1 MRRRIKLLSFAII
14 SLFFSVTTLQAQ
26 SQNSLWLEKGK
37 DNTLLVAE
45 FKDSHPRHFNYLY
58 VESELGSTETKSV
71 YVLFSRDQKF
81 WDKNI
86 WIHGEFRTFAAF
98 EEKVNTIFLL
108 GPMFT
113 LMDNKTGF
121 VNLQTMY
128 RYDGKSNAQVSL
140 LSDLTYKRLYYTM
153 FADFYGTDKLYMHS
167 ENRLFFNVYKCINI
181 GCNVILMLNETEKQ
195 FKVKPLAVLRID
207 L

>member
-1 MRRRIKLLSFAII
+1 MKTIKLLFVLIAMLLS
-14 SLFFSVTTLQAQ
+14 SSVNA
-26 SQNSLWLEKGK
+26 QNSLWLEKGK

-45 FKDSHPRHFNYLY
+45 FKDSKPRHFNYLY

-86 WIHGEFRTFAAF
+86 WIHGEFRTFATY

-121 VNLQTMY
+121 VNVQTMY

-140 LSDLTYKRLYYTM
+140 LSDLSYKRLYYTM

-167 ENRLFFNVYKCINI
+167 ENRLFFNIYKCISI
-181 GCNVILMLNETEKQ
+181 GGNLILMLNETEKQ

>member
-1 MRRRIKLLSFAII
+1 MRQQIKLLSFTII
-14 SLFFSVTTLQAQ
+14 LLFFSITTLQTQA
-26 SQNSLWLEKGK
+26 QNSLWLEKRK

-45 FKDSHPRHFNYLY
+45 FKDFHPRYFNYLY
-58 VESELGSTETKSV
+58 VESELGSTKTKSV

-81 WDKNI
+81 WDENI

-98 EEKVNTIFLL
+98 EEKFNTIFLL

-113 LMDNKTGF
+113 FMVNKTGF

-128 RYDGKSNAQVSL
+128 RYDGKSNAQISL